1 MNQPDPER
9 KAFQLCKNGAEHAL
23 KEARQIINFVE
34 DLGGDM
40 KYWKEVEKIIENE
53 LYREQLKYRNSP
65 ATSRI
70 FG

>member
-1 MNQPDPER
+1 MNQPNPEY
-9 KAFQLCKNGAEHAL
+9 KAFQLCKYGAGHAL
-23 KEARQIINFVE
+23 KEVRQIINLVE

-40 KYWKEVEKIIENE
+40 NYWKEVEKIIENE

-65 ATSRI
+65 AASRI

>member
-1 MNQPDPER
+1 MNQPDPKH
-9 KAFQLCKNGAEHAL
+9 KAFQLCKYGVEHAL
-23 KEARQIINFVE
+23 KEDRQIINFVE
-34 DLGGDM
+34 DLGGDI

-53 LYREQLKYRNSP
+53 LYREQLEYRNSP